1 MRQTG
6 RTQNHTGTQQSAD
19 TPAPD
24 TLRVPG
30 PRPAGVVRSRPRR
43 AAAEGR
49 RSVRHLDNDG
59 GLHREVIRLTQEAAE
74 QVWASVREAKRLLA
88 RARRSRARAVGVSKR
103 ARARVLWQL
112 SELIPWPN
120 AWSRR
125 SASVSL
131 ARRSATGWSHSSTPT
146 FAPSGAASWPPQP
159 VRLRG
164 PTDRVDGQHQVGC
177 QRSGLA
183 SQAAAWLDPRQHP
196 PRRRL
201 RKQRRRRRHGWGR
214 SPGLHRRQIQERW
227 LRRTR
232 RCLACYRVG
241 AEGRISQ
248 LKRKYGARRSRL
260 KRERQERASGTN
272 WSVLT
277 YNPIPWPNWP
287 RTAVSRQGAVPPR
300 PQRVWSL
307 NRARRHDIR
316 PNTIVARA
324 TGKFLSVRASS

>member
-112 SELIPWPN
+112 SELIPL
-120 AWSRR
+120 AERVVEQVRQRFAGEKISDRL
-125 SASVSL
+125 VSL
-131 ARRSATGWSHSSTPT
+131 FDPDVRSIRRGKLATPTSSATWS
-146 FAPSGAASWPPQP
+146 
-159 VRLRG
+159 
-164 PTDRVDGQHQVGC
+164 
-177 QRSGLA
+177 
-183 SQAAAWLDPRQHP
+183 
-196 PRRRL
+196 
-201 RKQRRRRRHGWGR
+201 
-214 SPGLHRRQIQERW
+214 
-227 LRRTR
+227 
-232 RCLACYRVG
+232 
-241 AEGRISQ
+241 
-248 LKRKYGARRSRL
+248 
-260 KRERQERASGTN
+260 N
-272 WSVLT
+272 
-277 YNPIPWPNWP
+277 
-287 RTAVSRQGAVPPR
+287 
-300 PQRVWSL
+300 
-307 NRARRHDIR
+307 
-316 PNTIVARA
+316 
-324 TGKFLSVRASS
+324 